1 MAAKTEAPPAASSAS
16 AGDGET
22 PAKNSPGMMS
32 KLIPIVAV
40 VVLAPVG
47 SWAVAQYVIIPK
59 LKQELSSLAAP
70 GAGGEA
76 AHAEGGSAHGEA
88 PAHGKAEKESGGH
101 GKKGD
106 AAASPGNNYT
116 FENVV
121 VNLAGTMGTRYLK
134 ATFMVS
140 GSDANLRSQF
150 EGNKPKLVDVTLN
163 VLSSLTLTDL
173 EEPGSKNIIRE
184 KLTAS
189 YNQALGRKV
198 VEQVYFSDFV
208 VQ

>member
-1 MAAKTEAPPAASSAS
+1 MAAKTEAPPAGPAS
-16 AGDGET
+16 AGDGEAS
-22 PAKNSPGMMS
+22 AKNAPGMMS
-32 KLIPIVAV
+32 KLVPILAV
-40 VVLAPVG
+40 IVLAPVA

-59 LKQELSSLAAP
+59 LKQELSSLAASG
-70 GAGGEA
+70 GAGEGGHAAGEGASGEA
-76 AHAEGGSAHGEA
+76 S
-88 PAHGKAEKESGGH
+88 AHGKAEKESGGH

-106 AAASPGNNYT
+106 VASAPGSNYT

-140 GSDANLRSQF
+140 GSDASLRSQF
-150 EGNKPKLVDVTLN
+150 EGNKPRLVDVTLN

-189 YNQALGRKV
+189 YNQALGRRV